1 MIHEEV
7 SLPSL
12 ETHVRTTRSEGSA
25 AWFLPSFGINS
36 TGMMYRTNETKLKFP
51 DPYPTQKQGC
61 FKLSMRLSSF
71 HVPCPLRTCTWTHA
85 IDEQLCERS
94 LTEESYYLLLDTSK
108 YPPYHTSIITSI
120 IICNS
125 STHLTPT
132 RPTIPCFFFK
142 DDMIKI
148 RLKNPTSGKFVTHA
162 QEIPKHYYILHI

>member
-71 HVPCPLRTCTWTHA
+71 HVPCPFRTCTWTHA

-94 LTEESYYLLLDTSK
+94 LTEEPYYLLLDTSK

-125 STHLTPT
+125 STHRRDLPYLVSFLKMIWLRYAWKIQHQASLLRTP
-132 RPTIPCFFFK
+132 K
-142 DDMIKI
+142 
-148 RLKNPTSGKFVTHA
+148 KFRNIITF
-162 QEIPKHYYILHI
+162 YIYN